1 MHSQGIYG
9 GEIYGE
15 KVLHTFPLENGVNL
29 GKDTSRTYGTMEVL
43 KMIIGMFS
51 VVVSV
56 QKFTMHIKKC

>member
-1 MHSQGIYG
+1 MHSQGIYR

-15 KVLHTFPLENGVNL
+15 KALHTFPLENEVNL

-43 KMIIGMFS
+43 KMIIGTSS

-56 QKFTMHIKKC
+56 QKFTMHIK